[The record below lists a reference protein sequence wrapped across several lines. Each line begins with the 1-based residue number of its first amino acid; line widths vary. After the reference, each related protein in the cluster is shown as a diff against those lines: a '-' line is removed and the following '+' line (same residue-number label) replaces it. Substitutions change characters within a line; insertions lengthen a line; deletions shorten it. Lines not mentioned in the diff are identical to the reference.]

1 MKIIIGLGN
10 PGNEYAKTRHNVG
23 YGVIDALKDKM
34 NFPDF
39 IEKSKFHA
47 FISEGEFRDEKV
59 ILVKPL
65 TYMNLSGKTAAA
77 LTKFYKILFNDMW
90 VVYDDLDFELGKF
103 KIKEHGSAGSHNGMD
118 SIISYLG
125 SENFPRIRIGI
136 DSRTE
141 EQKLSGKGKNYVLS
155 RFTKKEEAIIFKVIE
170 KAAEVI
176 IYALENGITNAMNKY
191 NAK

>member
-10 PGNEYAKTRHNVG
+10 PGKEYEKTRHNVG
-23 YGVIDALKDKM
+23 YGVIDKLHELLKFD
-34 NFPDF
+34 DF
-39 IEKSKFHA
+39 KEKSKFDA
-47 FISEGEFRDEKV
+47 FVSEGEFRDEKI

-65 TYMNLSGKTAAA
+65 TYMNLSGKTASAI
-77 LTKFYKILFNDMW
+77 TKFYKVLYHDMW

-118 SIISYLG
+118 SIISTIG

-141 EQKLSGKGKNYVLS
+141 KQRINGKGKNYVLGK
-155 RFTKKEEAIIFKVIE
+155 FNKKEEKIIFDVIDT
-170 KAAEVI
+170 AAESI
-176 IYALENGITNAMNKY
+176 IFALENGIIEAMNKY
-191 NAK
+191 NTK